1 MTTET
6 QIQPQAGEDRRR
18 WVALVVLCAGFLMI
32 ILDQTIVNVALPSI
46 QSDLHFSQSNLAWV
60 VNAYLIAFGG
70 LLLLV
75 GRLGDLI
82 GRRRIFLA
90 GLTLFTTASLL
101 CGLADS
107 QALLIGARFVQ
118 GIGGAMTAAV
128 ILGMIVTMFPKPSE
142 QAKAISVYSFVAAA
156 GGAVGLLMGGVL
168 TQAINWHWI
177 FFVNLPIGI
186 ATGVFATRL
195 LPDDPGI
202 GLDKGADVPGAVL
215 LVSSLM
221 LAVYTI
227 VEAGH
232 FGWGSA
238 HTLGFGALAVA
249 LLAGFVARQA
259 TAANPLMPLR
269 VFRNRQVTFANVI
282 QMLFVAGLFGMFF
295 LGALEMQRVLHYDA
309 VEVGLAFLP
318 VALGIAA
325 LSLGFAARLIMRFG
339 AKPTLVAG
347 TALAAVALLLFRN
360 APVHAQ
366 YLPDLF
372 PTMVLLGVGA
382 GLAFPSLMTIAMSS
396 ATPED
401 AGIASGLVNTTQQV
415 GGALGLAV
423 LATLSSTHSSN
434 LLAQGN
440 SIASSLTSGYHLAFT
455 IGAVL
460 DDRRAGARDLRAA
473 LRPADRGGRG
483 HRGGAGV
490 RRSRRPRGSRV
501 SALPSDDGRDVG
513 QSRVDRLHDLVDL
526 AVADDQRRREG
537 DRVRVGK
544 AAGDDPARQQRRHHR
559 SGGQRRL
566 QCDRLHQ
573 ALAADLGDSGAV
585 REPVQAGAQAAAAR
599 GAPARAGPRRA

>member
-6 QIQPQAGEDRRR
+6 QIRSQAGEDRRR

-156 GGAVGLLMGGVL
+156 GGAVGLLLGGVL

-195 LPDDPGI
+195 LPNDPGI
-202 GLDKGADVPGAVL
+202 GLDKGADIPGAVL

-347 TALAAVALLLFRN
+347 TALAAVALLLFRS

-434 LLAQGN
+434 LLAQGD
-440 SIASSLTSGYHLAFT
+440 SIATSLTSGYHLAFT

-460 DDRRAGARDLRAA
+460 
-473 LRPADRGGRG
+473 
-483 HRGGAGV
+483 V
-490 RRSRRPRGSRV
+490 T
-501 SALPSDDGRDVG
+501 VG
-513 QSRVDRLHDLVDL
+513 LVL
-526 AVADDQRRREG
+526 AIFG
-537 DRVRVGK
+537 L
-544 AAGDDPARQQRRHHR
+544 R
-559 SGGQRRL
+559 SGPRIAEDAVTEEEPTFGEGVVL
-566 QCDRLHQ
+566 EE
-573 ALAADLGDSGAV
+573 AA
-585 REPVQAGAQAAAAR
+585 
-599 GAPARAGPRRA
+599 